1 MVKWPI
7 SHEICFMACRSFCQA
22 QLSPSCRLQPKL
34 AEHSLIFHFISPP
47 PPAVRFQLSHVS
59 SSSPQLAKIILK
71 IIFNPEL
78 TLTIIGSSKLVGSS
92 PPAWWRSNIYENTHG
107 WFLSLSSLETILSKT
122 LCLTKTSVGQF
133 CSLCEKFEGEE
144 NYAKKMAIFGV
155 KGGVQKNFR
164 SILSPFLVISDNR

>member
-34 AEHSLIFHFISPP
+34 AEHSLIFHFIYPP

-122 LCLTKTSVGQF
+122 LCLTKTSVRQF
-133 CSLCEKFEGEE
+133 FP
-144 NYAKKMAIFGV
+144 GV
-155 KGGVQKNFR
+155 KNLRVKKIMLKKWLFLGWRGGPKKF
-164 SILSPFLVISDNR
+164 SFYFLAISCKFW